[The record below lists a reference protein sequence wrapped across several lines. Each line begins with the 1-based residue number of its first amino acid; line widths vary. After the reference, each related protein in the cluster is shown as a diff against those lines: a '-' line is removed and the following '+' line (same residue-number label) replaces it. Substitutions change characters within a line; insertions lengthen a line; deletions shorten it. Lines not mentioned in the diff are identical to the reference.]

1 MRVGQSLSQAWAK
14 TRWSE
19 PKWVQHPG
27 RRSTKDFWGPLEPS
41 KTTAMPFGPPLSPSP
56 SRPSGGPWG
65 LSGASLK
72 FWGGAAGALLDVP
85 RPSEALPKGVTAFAP
100 LGRLGSNIGPRDPPG
115 DGPGAGS
122 RSRGQRHPGAG
133 ERVGQQRVGFLEAF
147 WGLYEAPGLL
157 RSRRPSRCPPPA
169 PPLDF

>member
-72 FWGGAAGALLDVP
+72 FWGGGCGGPPGRSKAVRSTPQGRHSICPSWPSRKQYWAPGPARRRTRGGEPVPGAETPRGGREGRAAEGRLLGSLLGP
-85 RPSEALPKGVTAFAP
+85 LRSTRPSEKPSPLP
-100 LGRLGSNIGPRDPPG
+100 L
-115 DGPGAGS
+115 
-122 RSRGQRHPGAG
+122 
-133 ERVGQQRVGFLEAF
+133 
-147 WGLYEAPGLL
+147 
-157 RSRRPSRCPPPA
+157 PPPA